1 MSNLR
6 RSRGFKVGDR
16 VKGLLGSI
24 GTSTGTITKI
34 LTGSRV
40 EVHWDEGTSCAGVTE
55 SRSVDQLEA
64 YIVTPLAPP
73 VDRNETDR
81 RCDLSCCEEPV
92 FSWDEHVNLPGSG
105 ARGIYLCSEH
115 INFSQKD
122 VNQFVAN
129 IRTQEVAGDEN
140 PPDEPLEPDGIIKNL
155 YLSLSAFITIFHRI
169 VLHQM

>member
-1 MSNLR
+1 
-6 RSRGFKVGDR
+6 VG
-16 VKGLLGSI
+16 
-24 GTSTGTITKI
+24 
-34 LTGSRV
+34 
-40 EVHWDEGTSCAGVTE
+40 
-55 SRSVDQLEA
+55 
-64 YIVTPLAPP
+64 
-73 VDRNETDR
+73 
-81 RCDLSCCEEPV
+81 
-92 FSWDEHVNLPGSG
+92 LPGSG